1 MIALFKL
8 HCLLS
13 FYTAKFEIRGN
24 KRTLSSTTLLTFNF
38 DPVLFTKRISDF
50 SQCSWDKKIASLKGG
65 EEGMPWIFIQYC
77 CILLTDNSPKCQAIE
92 LYLWVG
98 MLPQHKLG
106 IIRPLQLL
114 FQHRCRSKQQ
124 MKWCA
129 FLFFNFF
136 CHVSTTKGSNLTSDV
151 ISPLRI
157 RK

>member
-1 MIALFKL
+1 MPLYL
-8 HCLLS
+8 
-13 FYTAKFEIRGN
+13 
-24 KRTLSSTTLLTFNF
+24 
-38 DPVLFTKRISDF
+38 LFTNRKSDF

-65 EEGMPWIFIQYC
+65 EEGMPWIFMLYC

-106 IIRPLQLL
+106 ITRPLQLL

-157 RK
+157 RKVTQKKQVKPSFTNYQPRDLVKRIGIEEVKPYWFF

>member
-77 CILLTDNSPKCQAIE
+77 CILLTDNSPNQAIE

-114 FQHRCRSKQQ
+114 FSTPLPFQAANEMMR
-124 MKWCA
+124 
-129 FLFFNFF
+129 FLIFQFLLSRFY
-136 CHVSTTKGSNLTSDV
+136 H
-151 ISPLRI
+151 
-157 RK
+157 